1 MTPTKGH
8 HVPKVLATVVALAA
22 AGLLAASLLR
32 PTDLPPL
39 TMGYQICNSPAENHR
54 RFDPLTAYLA
64 RELGREVRA
73 VHLDT
78 GDFLDPEHQGYD
90 LYHVNSLIYVNLH
103 AAGAA
108 EVTAAELQGEGGAN
122 TQGWIVAR
130 KDSGI
135 RRVEDLRGK
144 RLIFGPM
151 LSPGGYLAQYHA
163 LREAGLDPEKDLA
176 LYTFP
181 WGAWKHE
188 KVIYAVYYGAADA
201 GAARYDDL
209 ELMARDYKI
218 DPEEFVVIHKS
229 PWVPWCTL
237 AASPRLDPKVAARFR
252 KALLALRSGD
262 TVKIGAERFDVLRW
276 AEVTGF
282 APASESDYDG
292 VREMARAVGM
302 PPYES
307 W

>member
-1 MTPTKGH
+1 MTPAEGQ
-8 HVPKVLATVVALAA
+8 HVPKILAAAVALAA
-22 AGLLAASLLR
+22 AGLVAASLLR
-32 PTDLPPL
+32 PTDRPPL

-64 RELGREVRA
+64 RELGREIRA

-78 GDFLDPEHQGYD
+78 ADFLDPEHQRYD
-90 LYHVNSLIYVNLH
+90 LYHVNSLVYVNLRE
-103 AAGAA
+103 AGAA
-108 EVTAAELQGEGGAN
+108 AVVAGELQGAGGPN
-122 TQGWIVAR
+122 TQGWIIAR

-135 RRVEDLRGK
+135 RSLEDLRGK

-151 LSPGGYLAQYHA
+151 LSPGGYLTQYYA
-163 LREAGLDPEKDLA
+163 LRQAGLDPEQDLA
-176 LYTFP
+176 LYSFP

-188 KVIYAVYYGAADA
+188 KVVYAVHYGAADA

-209 ELMARDYKI
+209 ELMARDYKV
-218 DPEEFVVIHKS
+218 DPEEFVVVHKS

-237 AASPRLDPKVAARFR
+237 AVSPSLAPEVAETFR
-252 KALLALRSGD
+252 KALLGVRPGD
-262 TVKIGAERFDVLRW
+262 TVKLGAERFDVLRW

-282 APASESDYDG
+282 APAAEADYDL
-292 VREMARAVGM
+292 VRDMARAVGM
-302 PPYES
+302 PPYQP